1 MVRRAGNV
9 LLVSFE
15 LMMIVVL
22 HLTWFVGPA
31 AH

>member
-22 HLTWFVGPA
+22 HLAWFVGPA